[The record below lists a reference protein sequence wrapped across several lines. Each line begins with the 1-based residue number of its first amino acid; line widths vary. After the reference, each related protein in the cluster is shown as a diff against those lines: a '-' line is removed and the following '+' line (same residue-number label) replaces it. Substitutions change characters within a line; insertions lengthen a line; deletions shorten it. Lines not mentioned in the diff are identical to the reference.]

1 MTNEPDGYEHN
12 AEIVPLHPDRQD
24 EAPAVLP
31 AVRGDVEPAG
41 PGGQAV
47 YADLTRLPGERR
59 PIIPA
64 NLRGRENIRATI
76 ALAGAQ
82 QWHRARYHGI
92 RSPLYLVAAL
102 TWALAGVLRIIVRQ
116 VRWWW
121 VLESHGLRSG
131 AAAAGDSREWARLH
145 KIAQETRKVRGMVL
159 GGEVIAL
166 AVAVAL
172 LATLAPWWAW
182 YAAGAVALPLLARA
196 GRPPDRRIIRPAS
209 IPPDY
214 SPPTHEIITR
224 ALGSLGIPEINK
236 ALKEGG
242 PGIAYVSDVMKD
254 GPGWG
259 CHLDLPHGVTATHIL
274 AKREELA
281 SGLRRPLSATWP
293 AGVPQEHA
301 GRLELWVGFHDI
313 SKMRPP
319 AWPLL
324 KARGTDVFASVP
336 FGTDPRGRPVTV
348 PLFEVN
354 WLIGA
359 APGQGKTSAVRGL
372 ACGVALDVRAEMWLH
387 ELAGKGDCEPL
398 ARVCHRY
405 CSGLD
410 DASIAYAAESLRLLR
425 GELDRRSVALR
436 KVPREQRPQGK
447 ITPEL
452 AAARHLRLY
461 PLVCI
466 VDEVQNLFMHP
477 EHGKQAQEDA
487 GYVIRLGR
495 AYGVILVLSTQRPD
509 KESVPTAVTGNVTC
523 RFCLQVPGQVENDL
537 VLGTSSYKNGY
548 NATAF
553 RPATDAG
560 LGWLKADGPPQI
572 VRTYKVD
579 LPEAEKVCA
588 RARDMRDRAGT
599 LGGYALGLDEE
610 AEARDVLADVLAVFG
625 DAPGLH
631 WDELADRLAN
641 RWPERWAS
649 VSGES
654 VSAQCRS
661 LGVASVGV
669 KMGGVTLKGCRRVTV
684 ERAAR

>member
-1 MTNEPDGYEHN
+1 VAEPDDGPGGEL
-12 AEIVPLHPDRQD
+12 VPFPPQPD
-24 EAPAVLP
+24 APEVLP
-31 AVRGDVEPAG
+31 AVPGDVPPGPAK
-41 PGGQAV
+41 AV
-47 YADLTRLPGERR
+47 YADLTRVPGERL
-59 PIIPA
+59 PIIPPH
-64 NLRGRENIRATI
+64 LRGRENIRAALVI
-76 ALAGAQ
+76 KGGEQWHKARWHGIRAPAYLLAGA
-82 QWHRARYHGI
+82 
-92 RSPLYLVAAL
+92 L
-102 TWALAGVLRIIVRQ
+102 WAVVGVFRVLGRQ

-121 VLESHGLRSG
+121 ALDLHSLLGQRV
-131 AAAAGDSREWARLH
+131 AAGDDRAAMRVH
-145 KIAQETRKVRGMVL
+145 KEIKETRQFRGYVL
-159 GGEVIAL
+159 LGEAVVLVAGIA
-166 AVAVAL
+166 AMAA
-172 LATLAPWWAW
+172 LAPWWAW
-182 YAAGAVALPLLARA
+182 AGLGAVALPLLAHA
-196 GRPPDRRIIRPAS
+196 GRPDGRPIIRAAI

-236 ALKEGG
+236 ALKDGG

-313 SKMRPP
+313 SKTKPP

-324 KARGTDVFASVP
+324 KARTTDVFGQLP

-410 DASIAYAAESLRLLR
+410 DASIAYTADSLRMLR
-425 GELDRRSVALR
+425 GELDRRSLALR
-436 KVPREQRPQGK
+436 KVPREQRPEGK

-452 AAARHLRLY
+452 AAARHLRLH
-461 PLVCI
+461 PLVCV

-599 LGGYALGLDEE
+599 LGGYALGEMDEL
-610 AEARDVLADVLAVFG
+610 EARDVLADVLAVFS

-631 WDELADRLAN
+631 WDELADRLAS

-669 KMGGVTLKGCRRVTV
+669 KTAGVTLKGCRRVTV